1 MKTLVLVDG
10 ENFKGKIKQ
19 IFKNLGKERPHW
31 HYYDF
36 LGLFKTVL
44 PEILPSEIT
53 FYFAKIK
60 EHPDSK
66 EKSKSIIQDQRML
79 VTHLKNNNFQ
89 VILTGRV
96 RGHYEENHKKE
107 VTLVFKEKGVDVKIA
122 VDMISIACDKKA
134 DKIILVSSDSDL
146 QPAIAEIKSRD
157 IECVYVGFETQ
168 PNKGLS
174 YTTNKTILI
183 RDSEIIKFSDMQQEL
198 AFKVSLDDDAK
209 KKIGLHKEKE

>member
-19 IFKNLGKERPHW
+19 VFKNLGVEKPCW
-31 HYYDF
+31 HDYDF
-36 LGLFKTVL
+36 LGLFKTIL
-44 PEILPSEIT
+44 PEIFPDQIT

-60 EHPDSK
+60 EHSDSK
-66 EKSKSIIQDQRML
+66 EKSQVLIQDQRML
-79 VTHLKNNNFQ
+79 VTHLKNNGFE

-96 RGHYEENHKKE
+96 RGYYEENHKKE
-107 VTLVFKEKGVDVKIA
+107 TLLVFKEKGVDVKIA
-122 VDMISIACDKKA
+122 VDMVSIACDKKA

-157 IECVYVGFETQ
+157 IESTYVGFETQ

-183 RDSEIIKFSDMQQEL
+183 RDSEIIKFSNRSS
-198 AFKVSLDDDAK
+198 K
-209 KKIGLHKEKE
+209 